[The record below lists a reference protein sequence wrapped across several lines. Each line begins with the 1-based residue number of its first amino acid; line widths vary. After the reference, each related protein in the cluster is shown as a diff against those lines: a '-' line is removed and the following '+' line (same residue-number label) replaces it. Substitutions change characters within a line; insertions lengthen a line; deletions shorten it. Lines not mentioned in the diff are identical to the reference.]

1 MIMNLPNEKQLKL
14 LIEIHKKNFIT
25 ANFRCDFY
33 YNYSSLFKALENL
46 KNKGWLIKDKN
57 QINENVYYLSNLG
70 INLLVIIGYL
80 PNLEFII
87 Y

>member
-1 MIMNLPNEKQLKL
+1 MILNLPNEKQLKL

-46 KNKGWLIKDKN
+46 IEKGWIIKDKN
-57 QINENVYYLSNLG
+57 QLNENVYYLSNNG
-70 INLLVIIGYL
+70 INILVVIGYL
-80 PNLEFII
+80 DKFQFRL